1 MRLVDLA
8 VAYYGGG
15 EDEGNGLMGDEG

>member
-15 EDEGNGLMGDEG
+15 EDEGNGSMGDEG